1 MNPLDQDV
9 DDDAPTLEYRVPARA
24 LVGPTASLPDVLN
37 SREAATALRMG
48 VKELRQLIE
57 RGELPAARLGPRR
70 VIRIAKTAIVSL
82 LRGELQWRLE
92 HLPIMPT
99 DWKLAVTT
107 PDLLKTIKSLLPRA
121 SVVVNAGDPDREG
134 QLLVDEVLVYLHYR
148 GQVDRVLVSDMNPA
162 AVRKALGAIQPN
174 SKFKPLYDAAVGR
187 QRADWLYGLNMTR
200 LYTVLG
206 RSGGY
211 DGVLSVG
218 RVQTPLLGLIVRR
231 DLEIEKFV
239 PKPYFSILAD
249 VAGAAQPFTAVWRPG
264 ADADS
269 VLDPEGRL
277 LSADF
282 ASLVERRTS
291 GQPGTVTKA
300 SRERKAEAAPLP
312 YSLAD
317 LQIDAGRRLGLGP
330 KVVLDVCQALY
341 ETHRLTTYPRS
352 DCRYLPE
359 GHLAQASA
367 IVPGIAGV
375 EPKLADIA
383 GAANLS
389 LRSRAWNDAKVT
401 AHHALIPTP
410 RTRTANPLSKNERA
424 IYGLIARRYLA
435 QFFPPFE
442 YFQLD
447 AEITVAGQRFTAKG
461 RLPIADGWKRVLG
474 PSAERDDHVGED
486 SRSGEDDVD
495 PESPL
500 PPLQLG
506 QTIRIARTQTAAKKT
521 SPPRRFTAA
530 ALVQAMTGI
539 ARYVSSPQ
547 IKALLR
553 ETDGIGTPATQAS
566 IIQTLFERHFI
577 EEQKRQIVST
587 GTGRALIRALPDVAT
602 QPDMTALWE
611 ASLRKTSEGLAP
623 LEGFLDAVR
632 RQLGE
637 LVERARCV
645 GAIQLPGIETR
656 PCTAPGC
663 AGVLRARVGKAGRFW
678 ACSRYPDCTHTEPV
692 SSFSSGHCNHSAR
705 HRHRRKAGAR

>member
-1 MNPLDQDV
+1 VSPSVARRWHSSGLAGGTGSSRCADELAAP
-9 DDDAPTLEYRVPARA
+9 DAYDPEY
-24 LVGPTASLPDVLN
+24 
-37 SREAATALRMG
+37 
-48 VKELRQLIE
+48 K
-57 RGELPAARLGPRR
+57 
-70 VIRIAKTAIVSL
+70 
-82 LRGELQWRLE
+82 QWRLE
-92 HLPIMPT
+92 HLPITPT

-148 GQVDRVLVSDMNPA
+148 SQVDRVLVSDMNPA

-249 VAGAAQPFTAVWRPG
+249 VAGAAQPFIAVWRPG
-264 ADADS
+264 ADAQS
-269 VLDPEGRL
+269 VLDPDGRL

-291 GQPGTVTKA
+291 GQSGTVTKA

-312 YSLAD
+312 YSLAG
-317 LQIDAGRRLGLGP
+317 LQVDAGRRLGLGP
-330 KVVLDVCQALY
+330 KVILDVCQALY

-352 DCRYLPE
+352 DCSYLPE
-359 GHLAQASA
+359 GHLAQASEIVRA
-367 IVPGIAGV
+367 IASI
-375 EPKLADIA
+375 EPKLAGVAA
-383 GAANLS
+383 GADLS

-410 RTRTANPLSKNERA
+410 RSTSGQPLTANERA
-424 IYGLIARRYLA
+424 VYNLIARRYLG
-435 QFFPPFE
+435 QFFPPLE

-461 RLPIADGWKRVLG
+461 RQPIAVGWKRLLD
-474 PSAERDDHVGED
+474 PSAERGDQAGQDDGP
-486 SRSGEDDVD
+486 SNEDDVN
-495 PESPL
+495 PEAPL
-500 PPLQLG
+500 PPLQPG
-506 QTIRIARTQTAAKKT
+506 QAIRIAKTLTVAKKT
-521 SPPRRFTAA
+521 KPPRRFTAA

-539 ARYVSSPQ
+539 AKYVSNPQ

-566 IIQTLFERHFI
+566 IIQTLFERRFI
-577 EEQKRQIVST
+577 EEQKKQIVST
-587 GTGRALIRALPDVAT
+587 ATARSLIAALPDVAT

-611 ASLRKTSEGLAP
+611 ARARGTRRRGHHSDESEALRHCAAAP
-623 LEGFLDAVR
+623 HLFPSDGRQRLHHSWIPGCPALGARRGSRSDSRLEDQVR
-632 RQLGE
+632 RL
-637 LVERARCV
+637 
-645 GAIQLPGIETR
+645 T
-656 PCTAPGC
+656 
-663 AGVLRARVGKAGRFW
+663 GR
-678 ACSRYPDCTHTEPV
+678 CSRT
-692 SSFSSGHCNHSAR
+692 
-705 HRHRRKAGAR
+705 GASVAALSRPPLS